1 MYEAV
6 FMAATGLTNQQRRLD
21 VIADN
26 MANVNTVGHRA
37 NRIDFADALYTAGLN
52 PSYPRTPE
60 PNGNQRHGH
69 GVSTA
74 SITRENRQGALQ
86 QTGQE
91 LDLALEGRG
100 YLSVADGEGNIY
112 YKRGGSYYIS
122 IESGAAR
129 IVDADGYYLLDDG
142 GSSMELPE
150 NTVNIS
156 VAAVGLLS
164 FTDSGG
170 NTLETHTLGLY
181 EFTNELGL
189 NSDGGDRYVE
199 TELSGDMWVSENTK
213 VHQGNLE
220 MSNVDLAKE
229 MTNMIRAQRAFQL
242 ASRALTTADDMEGL
256 ANTLRK

>member
-26 MANVNTVGHRA
+26 LANVNSVGHRA

-60 PNGNQRHGH
+60 PDGNQRHGH
-69 GVSTA
+69 GVITA
-74 SITRENRQGALQ
+74 SITRETRQGALQ

-100 YLSVADGEGNIY
+100 YLSVADNEGNVF

-122 IESGAAR
+122 IEDDAAR
-129 IVDADGYYLLDDG
+129 VVDAEGYYLQDEDG
-142 GSSMELPE
+142 YALELPE
-150 NTVNIS
+150 GTSNITVTEDGS
-156 VAAVGLLS
+156 LAFV
-164 FTDSGG
+164 DG
-170 NTLETHTLGLY
+170 NGEVLETHKLGIY

-189 NSDGGDRYVE
+189 DSDGGDRYVE
-199 TELSGDMWVSENTK
+199 TEISGDMWVSERTK

-256 ANTLRK
+256 ANTVRK